1 MNMHGET
8 QKSPMHDKP
17 NIPVPPKQRKKLKT
31 APARTPADQRLGTAP
46 GDSGAENLKNKS
58 KATNKNMKNK
68 TQTLACP
75 QASSTR
81 ASGPLRKKHRMSSA
95 ALAGLVLALAPAAQ
109 AAIIIDNVED
119 EGDYTFIHT
128 TGGGTNA
135 YNAVAANPTPYNGLS
150 AVAGTNVVYVYNNM
164 PGEQTG
170 TVTHTLGF
178 GSDNTIQAGTYVYT
192 MSVGQPAT
200 TRPGFQQ
207 WDMRLQ
213 TTSGGTELAN
223 VVNTIAYVPPTYV
236 HNVTATAAWVST
248 TKTYTINPGD
258 SLIGEEFTWA
268 ADWSNRASGNTTN
281 DDIWGVFDAVSIE
294 FTAIPEPS
302 SFALTAL
309 GLLGLVGRRRR

>member
-1 MNMHGET
+1 MRKAGSQEKRHWNTMLPAFLPSSFILCQETRSAWMQPQIARNSRKRTQELHDNRKKIPEFFFFFLSASLGGHFMSMHGET

-31 APARTPADQRLGTAP
+31 APARTPADQRLGTAPGDSAWGQRLGTAP

-128 TGGGTNA
+128 TGVGTK
-135 YNAVAANPTPYNGLS
+135 L
-150 AVAGTNVVYVYNNM
+150 
-164 PGEQTG
+164 
-170 TVTHTLGF
+170 
-178 GSDNTIQAGTYVYT
+178 T
-192 MSVGQPAT
+192 MQ
-200 TRPGFQQ
+200 
-207 WDMRLQ
+207 
-213 TTSGGTELAN
+213 
-223 VVNTIAYVPPTYV
+223 
-236 HNVTATAAWVST
+236 
-248 TKTYTINPGD
+248 
-258 SLIGEEFTWA
+258 
-268 ADWSNRASGNTTN
+268 
-281 DDIWGVFDAVSIE
+281 
-294 FTAIPEPS
+294 
-302 SFALTAL
+302 
-309 GLLGLVGRRRR
+309 